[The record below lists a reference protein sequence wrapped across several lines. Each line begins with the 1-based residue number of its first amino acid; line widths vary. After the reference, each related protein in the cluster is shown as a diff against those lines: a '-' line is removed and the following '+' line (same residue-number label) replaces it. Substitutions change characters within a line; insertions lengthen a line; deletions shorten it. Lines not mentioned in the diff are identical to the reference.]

1 MPTAS
6 LVFLETSTSPS
17 SHNDTINSEVNVGES
32 QPNSSSAA
40 NHHSSTNTMV
50 GGNDNNTAATSATNP
65 SSNNTTSGE
74 QHNVTTSDNAAP
86 AAATLIIAQKPKG
99 NKQQTASNKTKKKNN
114 NNKQFVYAKDSDHDG
129 AQEHPAFL
137 LEDGQVD
144 NNGYV
149 LVQWATTG
157 GTARI
162 PKSWVS
168 KEISSRRR
176 TKNSSSRVQCSTSS
190 STSKS
195 DHTEKEDGGGDRKLS
210 SSSAEQ
216 HIANESLTTSSMST
230 DQQHKRRRKV
240 VFDVERA
247 SSSNN
252 RKVVF
257 DLERA
262 PSSSLSTSGA
272 SIPTSTA
279 IASSSAGLSSGGI
292 NSGKWQQH
300 AKESSKEEL
309 EQKDVSQLN
318 DFNGLESE
326 LDEAK
331 TKVAVEH
338 SNFVDSGNGNGN
350 AASLLQNVSSNTTV
364 YAEKS
369 TSRPSSLEGVT
380 STSPSEGGTVYKI
393 LPAELPKEL
402 SKGTIVKCCM
412 ASC

>member
-40 NHHSSTNTMV
+40 NHHSSTKMV
-50 GGNDNNTAATSATNP
+50 GGNNDNTAATSATNP
-65 SSNNTTSGE
+65 SGNNTTSGE

-86 AAATLIIAQKPKG
+86 AAATLTIAQKPKG
-99 NKQQTASNKTKKKNN
+99 NKQQTTSNKTKKKNN
-114 NNKQFVYAKDSDHDG
+114 NKKQFVYAKDSDRDG

-137 LEDGQVD
+137 LEDGEVD

-195 DHTEKEDGGGDRKLS
+195 DHTEKEDRGGDRKLS

-216 HIANESLTTSSMST
+216 HIANESLTTSSIST
-230 DQQHKRRRKV
+230 DQEQHKRRRKV

-272 SIPTSTA
+272 IHTSTF
-279 IASSSAGLSSGGI
+279 IASSSAGLSSTTSTRLLGGI
-292 NSGKWQQH
+292 NSGQWQQH
-300 AKESSKEEL
+300 ASSKEEL
-309 EQKDVSQLN
+309 EQKDVSQQN

-331 TKVAVEH
+331 TEIAVEH
-338 SNFVDSGNGNGN
+338 S
-350 AASLLQNVSSNTTV
+350 NVSSNTTV
-364 YAEKS
+364 YAENVVT

-380 STSPSEGGTVYKI
+380 STSPLEGGTVYKI
-393 LPAELPKEL
+393 LSAELPKEL
-402 SKGTIVKCCM
+402 SKGTSVKYFM
-412 ASC
+412 ASY